1 MQRSKLQIN
10 EPISPQI
17 NLDGDKLQK
26 GLAKLVLV
34 VVELLRQILERQ
46 AQRRIQSGSLTSEE
60 VERLGM
66 AFMQIKQK
74 VGQISDEFGLK
85 PDELD
90 GTLKG
95 MLKTPDSQ
103 VAKTSLVDLLD
114 SLLVKGVVIGGS
126 VTVSVADIDLITL
139 DLLATLSAIP
149 SGTQSHKTRKKK
161 NG

>member
-1 MQRSKLQIN
+1 MQIK
-10 EPISPQI
+10 EPIPTQI
-17 NLDGDKLQK
+17 NLDNDKLQK

-74 VGQISDEFGLK
+74 VGQISDQFGLK
-85 PDELD
+85 QDELD

-95 MLKTPDSQ
+95 MLKTTDSQ
-103 VAKTSLVDLLD
+103 LAKTSLVDVLD
-114 SLLVKGVVIGGS
+114 SLLTKGVVLGGS

-139 DLLATLSAIP
+139 DLLATLSAVH
-149 SGTQSHKTRKKK
+149 GTRRMRKKK

>member
-1 MQRSKLQIN
+1 MQIK
-10 EPISPQI
+10 PIPTQI
-17 NLDGDKLQK
+17 NLDNDKLQK

-60 VERLGM
+60 VERLGI

-74 VGQISDEFGLK
+74 VGQISDQFGLK
-85 PDELD
+85 QDELD

-95 MLKTPDSQ
+95 ILKTTDSQ
-103 VAKTSLVDLLD
+103 LARTSLVDVLD
-114 SLLVKGVVIGGS
+114 SLLAKGVVLGGS

-139 DLLATLSAIP
+139 DLLATLSAVH
-149 SGTQSHKTRKKK
+149 GTRKTRRKK

>member
-1 MQRSKLQIN
+1 LQSSKMQISK
-10 EPISPQI
+10 PTHPQI

-46 AQRRIQSGSLTSEE
+46 AQRRIQSGSLTTEE

-74 VGQISDEFGLK
+74 VGQISDQFDIK

-103 VAKTSLVDLLD
+103 LAKTSLVDLLD

-149 SGTQSHKTRKKK
+149 GTGHKTRKKK

>member
-10 EPISPQI
+10 EPIPAQI

>member
-1 MQRSKLQIN
+1 MQIS
-10 EPISPQI
+10 EPAPPQI

-46 AQRRIQSGSLTSEE
+46 AQRRIQSGSLTTEE

-95 MLKTPDSQ
+95 MLKTTDPQ
-103 VAKTSLVDLLD
+103 LAKTSLVDVLD
-114 SLLVKGVVIGGS
+114 SLLMKGVVIGGS

-149 SGTQSHKTRKKK
+149 SGTQSRKIRKKK

>member
-10 EPISPQI
+10 EPTSPQI

-74 VGQISDEFGLK
+74 VGQISEEFGLK

-103 VAKTSLVDLLD
+103 MVKT
-114 SLLVKGVVIGGS
+114 
-126 VTVSVADIDLITL
+126 
-139 DLLATLSAIP
+139 
-149 SGTQSHKTRKKK
+149 
-161 NG
+161 

>member
-1 MQRSKLQIN
+1 MRIK
-10 EPISPQI
+10 EPIPTQI
-17 NLDGDKLQK
+17 NLDNDKLQK

-46 AQRRIQSGSLTSEE
+46 AQRRIQSGSLTPEE
-60 VERLGM
+60 IERLGM

-74 VGQISDEFGLK
+74 VGQISDQFGLK
-85 PDELD
+85 QDELD

-95 MLKTPDSQ
+95 MLKTTDSQ
-103 VAKTSLVDLLD
+103 LARTSLVDVLD
-114 SLLVKGVVIGGS
+114 SLLTKGVVLGGS

-139 DLLATLSAIP
+139 DLLATLSAVHD
-149 SGTQSHKTRKKK
+149 TRRTRKKK

>member
-1 MQRSKLQIN
+1 MQIS
-10 EPISPQI
+10 EPMHPQI

-46 AQRRIQSGSLTSEE
+46 AQRRIQSGSLTIEE

-66 AFMQIKQK
+66 AFIQIKQK
-74 VGQISDEFGLK
+74 VGQISDQFGLK

-95 MLKTPDSQ
+95 VLKTTDSQ
-103 VAKTSLVDLLD
+103 LAKTSLVDLLD
-114 SLLVKGVVIGGS
+114 SLLTKGVVIGGS

-149 SGTQSHKTRKKK
+149 GPRHKTRKKK